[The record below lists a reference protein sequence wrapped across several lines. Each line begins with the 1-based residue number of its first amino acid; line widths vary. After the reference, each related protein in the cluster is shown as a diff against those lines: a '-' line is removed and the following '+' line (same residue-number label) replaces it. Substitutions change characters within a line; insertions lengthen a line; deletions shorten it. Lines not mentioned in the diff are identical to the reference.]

1 MVLTNLFLPFVPLF
15 IFGLALL
22 IDLIVGEP
30 PDKLHPS
37 VWMGKTIRLL
47 KSKIKNENPKIER
60 LTGVLLALST
70 TALFAAPAYIILPL
84 IHRYFGVLA
93 YVIVA
98 AIMLKP
104 TFALTGME
112 FYTLPIAQAVEK
124 GHIHQA
130 RKLLPYIVGRN
141 PKNLTE
147 QQIISATI
155 ESIGESNVDG
165 ITSPFFY
172 FALFGV
178 PGAIVYRVI
187 NTLDSMV
194 GHKDPENTN
203 IGWFSARLD
212 TLVNYLPSRLT
223 ALLMIVAAWLLH
235 KDWKSAWKVL
245 IRDKN
250 NTESLNSGWCMS
262 AMAGA
267 LNVQLQKPGFYKLGD
282 HVKPLS
288 PQDISE
294 ALKIMKVTSYLF
306 CVLIV
311 IPLLITIS
319 RIVG

>member
-1 MVLTNLFLPFVPLF
+1 MIPPDIFLPFIPLL
-15 IFGLALL
+15 IFGLALM

-47 KSKIKNENPKIER
+47 KSKIKNKNPKIER

-70 TALFAAPAYIILPL
+70 TALFVAPVYLILPL
-84 IHRYFGVLA
+84 IHRYLGVVA

-98 AIMLKP
+98 AILLKP

-124 GHIHQA
+124 GRINQA

-141 PKNLTE
+141 PKNLNE

-178 PGAIVYRVI
+178 PGAIAYRVI

-194 GHKDPENTN
+194 GHKDPENIN
-203 IGWFSARLD
+203 IGWFSAKLD
-212 TLVNYLPSRLT
+212 TVANYVPSRLT
-223 ALLMIVAAWLLH
+223 ALLMIVAAWLLR
-235 KDWKSAWKVL
+235 KDWKSAWKIL
-245 IRDKN
+245 QRDKN

-262 AMAGA
+262 AIAGA
-267 LNVQLQKPGFYKLGD
+267 LNVKLQKPDFYTLGD
-282 HVKPLS
+282 DVNPLS
-288 PQDISE
+288 PENISE
-294 ALKIMKVTSYLF
+294 ALNIMKLTSFLF
-306 CVLIV
+306 GLLV
-311 IPLLITIS
+311 IIPILITVS
-319 RIVG
+319 RIAI